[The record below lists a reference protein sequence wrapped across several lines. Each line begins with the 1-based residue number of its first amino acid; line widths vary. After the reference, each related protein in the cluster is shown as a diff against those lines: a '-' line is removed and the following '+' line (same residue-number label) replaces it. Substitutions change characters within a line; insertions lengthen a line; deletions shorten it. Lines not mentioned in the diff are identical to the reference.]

1 MQQHAILR
9 NMSSPTDHGRPR
21 ATDRGLALVRVVADH
36 PDGITLAD
44 AARAVELTPSTAL
57 RQLRSLE
64 SAGFAART
72 HDGRFVPGAELLRIA
87 RGLSATATLP
97 RLAQS
102 VLTGLSVATGE
113 SAYLAEPVDPRD
125 AVYSAMEPGTHA
137 VRHVSWLGQ
146 RVPRRG
152 TAAGAALVGRVD
164 ADGVVVRCGAVEHH
178 VTAVSAPV
186 RDTNGAIVA
195 AISVVGPSFRLDGH
209 GLVAAR
215 SDVARAAA
223 LLSSLAAAPTPTGA
237 RSRSARTARTPE
249 S

>member
-152 TAAGAALVGRVD
+152 TAAGAALAGRVES
-164 ADGVVVRCGAVEHH
+164 DGAVVRSDAVEDG

-186 RDTNGAIVA
+186 RDMHGDVVA
-195 AISVVGPSFRLDGH
+195 ALSVVGPSFRLEGQALSDAR
-209 GLVAAR
+209 VAVI
-215 SDVARAAA
+215 SAAE
-223 LLSSLAAAPTPTGA
+223 LLSSLAVAPAPPTA
-237 RSRSARTARTPE
+237 RSRSARTARNRE